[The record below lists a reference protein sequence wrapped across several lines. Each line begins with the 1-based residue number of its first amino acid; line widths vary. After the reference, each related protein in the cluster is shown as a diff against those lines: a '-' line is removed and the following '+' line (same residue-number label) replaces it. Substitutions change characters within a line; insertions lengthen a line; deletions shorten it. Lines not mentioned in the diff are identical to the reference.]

1 MRIITIIFAILISSN
16 IFAQKEKI
24 STLKSVRGE
33 YSVILEYS
41 DVTGREA
48 MQLAREDA
56 KRKAIEKVCGTR
68 INIWD
73 QMESSSAGDV
83 FNSLS
88 INQIDGEIVE
98 FEVKEEG
105 HIQSSTRS
113 SETIF
118 YCIAD
123 IKVKKGVDPD
133 PDFYIA
139 VDGLKSVY
147 YAGESLLFSVMPYRD
162 CYMKIFL
169 LEDEKCGYTLYPN
182 AYDRARLLQANKA
195 FNISDS
201 PYYEFEL
208 QKSGTQSKEI
218 NRLVFVFTKTER
230 PFNERETSR
239 AEIERWIAK
248 IPNNQ
253 KFIHFAIIEIR
264 DN

>member
-1 MRIITIIFAILISSN
+1 MRIITILFAILISLCS
-16 IFAQKEKI
+16 FAQKEKI
-24 STLKSVRGE
+24 FSLKSVRGE

-48 MQLAREDA
+48 TQLAREAA
-56 KRKAIEKVCGTR
+56 KRKAIEEVCGTR

-88 INQIDGEIVE
+88 INQIDGEIVD
-98 FEVKEEG
+98 FEVIEEG
-105 HIQSSTRS
+105 HRQSSTRS

-118 YCIAD
+118 YCTANV
-123 IKVKKGVDPD
+123 KVKKGVEPD

-169 LEDEKCGYTLYPN
+169 LEDDKTGYLLYPN
-182 AYDRARLLQANKA
+182 EYDMVNIMPANQI
-195 FNISDS
+195 FDIVDS
-201 PYYEFEL
+201 PYY
-208 QKSGTQSKEI
+208 QIKMVKSNNKKIEV

-239 AEIERWIAK
+239 AEIEKWIAK
-248 IPNNQ
+248 IPNDQ